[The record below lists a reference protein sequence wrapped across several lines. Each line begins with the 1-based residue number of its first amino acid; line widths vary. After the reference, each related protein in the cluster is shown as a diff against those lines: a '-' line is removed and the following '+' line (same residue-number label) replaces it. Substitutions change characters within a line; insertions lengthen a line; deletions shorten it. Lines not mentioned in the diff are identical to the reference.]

1 MSSDTQDL
9 NVKMGRTR
17 RNMLKTGAITA
28 SALVATLASAKSA
41 LAGPGG
47 PGGPGPGGG
56 QVQVQVQVR
65 VRVRGVR
72 GVQVRGADAS

>member
-47 PGGPGPGGG
+47 PGGPGAPGPGGQEARGG
-56 QVQVQVQVR
+56 QV
-65 VRVRGVR
+65 RGGR
-72 GVQVRGADAS
+72 EAEEAPLAS